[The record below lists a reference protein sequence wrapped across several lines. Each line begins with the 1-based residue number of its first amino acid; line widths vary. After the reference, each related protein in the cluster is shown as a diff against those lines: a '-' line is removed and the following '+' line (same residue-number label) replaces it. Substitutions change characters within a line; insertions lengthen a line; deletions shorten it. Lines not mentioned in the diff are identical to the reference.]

1 MDFTLDA
8 AQIATL
14 IAFVAPGLFAMV
26 GYRARY
32 PAPERSAGYVLII
45 SVAFSLPLV
54 AAWNLAIDGS
64 HKPTRLAY
72 ALALTAGSFA
82 VGYVVSFIRGLDV
95 TKALLRGVGYDIE
108 PESSIYAQTLRKIG
122 GKERIE
128 VDLKGGLRVRGFPG
142 NGPAAK
148 DDGINEI
155 YLTRPEARLAN
166 SDDDWEEIGAAA
178 IVPLSEVSLIVL
190 AVDPTNKPP
199 KPPPAPLP
207 ADPESELRTLADRR
221 AA

>member
-1 MDFTLDA
+1 MDFSLDA

-14 IAFVAPGLFAMV
+14 IAFVAPGFFAQV

-64 HKPTRLAY
+64 HKPTRLVY
-72 ALALTAGSFA
+72 ALALTAGSFM
-82 VGYVVSFIRGLDV
+82 VGYVFALIRGLDAI
-95 TKALLRGVGYDIE
+95 KWLLRWVGYDIE

-122 GKERIE
+122 GKERVE
-128 VDLKGGLRVRGFPG
+128 VDLKSGLRVRGYPG

-148 DDGINEI
+148 DDGITEL
-155 YLTRPEARLAN
+155 YLTQPEARLAN
-166 SDDDWEEIGAAA
+166 SDGEWAEIGAAA
-178 IVPLSEVSLIVL
+178 IIPLSEVSLTGRYRIL
-190 AVDPTNKPP
+190 L
-199 KPPPAPLP
+199 PAPLHDRG
-207 ADPESELRTLADRR
+207 AYRALNTPED
-221 AA
+221 AAAA